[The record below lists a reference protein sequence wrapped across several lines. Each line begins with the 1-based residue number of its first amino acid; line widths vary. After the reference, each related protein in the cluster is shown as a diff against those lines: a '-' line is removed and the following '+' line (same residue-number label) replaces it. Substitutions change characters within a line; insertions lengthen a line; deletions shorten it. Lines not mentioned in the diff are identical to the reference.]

1 MKIDI
6 ASISLDVKNFRHAE
20 VSDERDALRLMLEDE
35 RKHKVVGLAQ
45 DIVAQKMLDP
55 SSLLIVTEDI
65 DNPGKY
71 IALEGNRRIT
81 ALKTLASPE
90 IAQGYASYAIFKTL
104 SGTFLRL
111 GITQIECV
119 VLSRADAAIWIKRKH
134 YKGGGGE
141 SVIQW
146 DAIATARSDAAEGK
160 FTKWMTT
167 LAFLEENGVDG
178 EEIRDRIKNK
188 TTTIER
194 VLGSSAMSSL
204 LGVTFKNNTVTAE
217 TGGSADLVALLHPI
231 MNAMGENSFKEPV
244 VSSVAQQETW
254 LKQFSALSLK
264 KPVNPKPSSSTSTRP
279 SAGSGT
285 GSGKPGASQP
295 ASTGAATTSSSP
307 SGTKP
312 PPATKQRLTLAK
324 KGLRIRNANL
334 NKFYQELT
342 KLRVDSHPFAAAAV
356 IRVFLEKATV
366 VYLESMGV
374 PPLNTQAGATWHDFG
389 IKLRSKVDAALKHV
403 DPSASNTT
411 LQYARQV
418 ATGATDALH
427 SLDQLNRAIHDNTA
441 LPASSETVVIWN
453 RFHDY
458 FAAMFDVLEKAGK

>member
-1 MKIDI
+1 MRIDI

-20 VSDERDALRLMLEDE
+20 VFNERDALRLLLEDE
-35 RKHKVVGLAQ
+35 RKHKILGLAQ

-55 SSLLIVTEDI
+55 SSRLIVTEEAGSQ
-65 DNPGKY
+65 GKY

-90 IAQGYASYAIFKTL
+90 LAQGLDSYPNFKTL
-104 SGTFLRL
+104 SGSFLGL
-111 GITQIECV
+111 GITQVECV
-119 VLSRADAAIWIKRKH
+119 ILSREEASIWIKRKH
-134 YKGGGGE
+134 YKGTGGE
-141 SVIQW
+141 AVIQW

-160 FTKWMTT
+160 FTRWMTT

-178 EEIRDRIKNK
+178 EDLRDRIKNK
-188 TTTIER
+188 TTTVER
-194 VLGSSAMSSL
+194 VLASSAMSSL
-204 LGVTFKNNTVTAE
+204 LGVTFKNNTVSAEKGSTAE
-217 TGGSADLVALLHPI
+217 LVSLLHPMMI
-231 MNAMGENSFKEPV
+231 AMGENSFKETV
-244 VSSVAQQETW
+244 VSNVSQQEAW
-254 LKQFSALSLK
+254 LRRFSAQALK
-264 KPVNPKPSSSTSTRP
+264 KPANPTTPSPSTPTP
-279 SAGSGT
+279 TIGGT
-285 GSGKPGASQP
+285 SPGKPGTSQP
-295 ASTGAATTSSSP
+295 APTGGATTSSPP

-312 PPATKQRLTLAK
+312 RPVPKQRSMLAK

-342 KLRVDSHPFAAAAV
+342 KLRVDTHPFAAAAV

-366 VYLESMGV
+366 VYLEAMSV
-374 PPLNTQAGATWHDFG
+374 PTLNKKLGATWHDFE

-403 DPSASNTT
+403 DPSESNPN

-418 ATGATDALH
+418 ANGATDALH

-441 LPASSETVVIWN
+441 LPAASETIVIWD

-458 FAAMFDVLEKAGK
+458 FVALFDALEKAGK